1 MSHLKCCRYDAA
13 ALPFAVM
20 PTPGHAS
27 DLPGA
32 LWRSSGR
39 QFGERAKV
47 GEGTNGELLGMS
59 RRIHVDYAAR
69 YRNGGSE
76 PCG

>member
-1 MSHLKCCRYDAA
+1 MLQFRHIFQA
-13 ALPFAVM
+13 ALYSVILLV
-20 PTPGHAS
+20 G
-27 DLPGA
+27 
-32 LWRSSGR
+32 
-39 QFGERAKV
+39 GERAKV
-47 GEGTNGELLGMS
+47 GEGTKGEPLGMS